1 MKQLELFGSS
11 LDTIEKP
18 ILEKRHWK
26 MFVDGAS
33 RNNPGPS
40 GAGIYI
46 LQDEQFF
53 HEYGYY
59 LGKKT
64 NNQAEY
70 LALLLGLYMLKK
82 HVKKADTVHI
92 VSDSLLL
99 VQQVRGVYKV
109 RNPDLKPLHT
119 LALQWVQDLDAEIFH
134 VLRFD
139 NANADNMANV
149 GIDKKNSVPAEFITI
164 LKQHAI
170 SF

>member
-11 LDTIEKP
+11 QDSSEKTKQ
-18 ILEKRHWK
+18 EKHNWK
-26 MFVDGAS
+26 LFVDGAS

-53 HEYGYY
+53 YEYGYY

-70 LALLLGLYMLKK
+70 LALLLGLFMLKK
-82 HVKKADTVHI
+82 QVKTGDKVHI
-92 VSDSLLL
+92 VSDSLLM
-99 VQQVRGVYKV
+99 VQQIKGVYKV
-109 RNPDLKPLHT
+109 RNPELKPLHT
-119 LALQWVQDLDAEIFH
+119 LALRWVQDINADIFH

-149 GIDKKNSVPAEFITI
+149 GIDKKNSVPVEFITI

>member
-1 MKQLELFGSS
+1 MKQLELFQLNQD
-11 LDTIEKP
+11 LDTKNH
-18 ILEKRHWK
+18 HWK
-26 MFVDGAS
+26 LFVDGAS

-53 HEYGYY
+53 YEYGFY

-70 LALLLGLYMLKK
+70 FALLLGLFILRKK
-82 HVKKADTVHI
+82 VQSQDKVRI
-92 VSDSLLL
+92 ISDSLLL
-99 VQQVRGVYKV
+99 VQQIKGVYKV
-109 RNPDLKPLHT
+109 RNPELKPLHT
-119 LALQWVQDLDAEIFH
+119 LALRWVQEINADMLH

-139 NANADNMANV
+139 NVNADNMANV
-149 GIDKKNSVPAEFITI
+149 GIDKKNSVPEEFLEI

>member
-11 LDTIEKP
+11 SDNSEKVRS
-18 ILEKRHWK
+18 EKHHWK
-26 MFVDGAS
+26 LFVDGAS

-53 HEYGYY
+53 HEYGFY

-70 LALLLGLYMLKK
+70 LALLLGLFTLKK
-82 HVKKADTVHI
+82 MIKAGDKVHI
-92 VSDSLLL
+92 ISDSLLL
-99 VQQVRGVYKV
+99 VQQVKGVYKV
-109 RNPDLKPLHT
+109 RNPELKTLHT
-119 LALQWVQDLDAEIFH
+119 LALQWVQSINAHMFH

-149 GIDKKNSVPAEFITI
+149 GIDKKNSVPVEFLAI

>member
-1 MKQLELFGSS
+1 MKQLEIFSQSS
-11 LDTIEKP
+11 SNDETYKSDIH
-18 ILEKRHWK
+18 HWK
-26 MFVDGAS
+26 LFVDGAS

-40 GAGIYI
+40 GAGLYI

-70 LALLLGLYMLKK
+70 LALLLGLFTLKK
-82 HVKKADTVHI
+82 QVKQCDKVNI
-92 VSDSLLL
+92 ISDSLLL
-99 VQQVRGVYKV
+99 VQQIKGVYKV
-109 RNPDLKPLHT
+109 RNPELKPLHT
-119 LALQWVQDLDAEIFH
+119 LALRWVQELNADVFH

-149 GIDKKNSVPAEFITI
+149 GIDKKNSVPVEFLTI

>member
-1 MKQLELFGSS
+1 MKQLDVFGAPENSENKTS
-11 LDTIEKP
+11 K
-18 ILEKRHWK
+18 KHHWK
-26 MFVDGAS
+26 LFVDGAS

-53 HEYGYY
+53 HEYGFY

-70 LALLLGLYMLKK
+70 LALLLGLYTLKK
-82 HVKKADTVHI
+82 MIKPGDMVHI
-92 VSDSLLL
+92 ISDSLLL
-99 VQQVRGVYKV
+99 VQQVKGVYKV
-109 RNPDLKPLHT
+109 RNPELKTLHT
-119 LALQWVQDLDAEIFH
+119 LALEWVHAIDARMFH

-149 GIDKKNSVPAEFITI
+149 GIDKKNNVPLEFLTI